1 MTDIPNLRRPDF
13 FDGQSLTAADLT
25 AVQTYH
31 QELLWLHQRSLHDS
45 GVASGFTVTG
55 AKGDRAVTVGPGYAI
70 DTAGRSVIL
79 DKTTV
84 FDIPAVVAG
93 PSGGAI
99 TFYLTVAYVPDD
111 ELAATVRAGTCG
123 SNGAVRRAEQPLL
136 AWRDPRDVADDIVLC
151 AISVANCKLTGRV
164 DVSLRRSALPERQ
177 PFVFAGQF
185 QPDAK
190 TAPANRWA
198 LWRGGDTADGPIFGL
213 KLAVNT
219 SKAGFANT
227 PKYQANVVGSRT
239 FLKPDEPGKGT
250 EAVVDGYV
258 QISAASA
265 DRFELQMT
273 LPKGGDPLNPAW
285 ALDKDMLPTLPES
298 NHWYVSWLGVE
309 I

>member
-1 MTDIPNLRRPDF
+1 VTDIPKLNRPDF
-13 FDGQSLTAADLT
+13 FDGQSLTAADLS
-25 AVQTYH
+25 AVQSYH

-45 GVASGFTVTG
+45 GIASGFTVTG

-151 AISVANCKLTGRV
+151 AISVANCKLTGPV

-185 QPDAK
+185 V
-190 TAPANRWA
+190 PAANQWA

-227 PKYQANVVGSRT
+227 PKYQAHVVGSRT
-239 FLKPDEPGKGT
+239 FLKPDDPGKGT
-250 EAVVDGYV
+250 AAAVDGYV

-265 DRFELQMT
+265 DGFELQMT
-273 LPKGGDPLNPAW
+273 LPKGDDRVNPEW
-285 ALDKDMLPTLPES
+285 ILDKDVLPGLPGR
-298 NHWYVSWLGVE
+298 NVWYVSWLGVE